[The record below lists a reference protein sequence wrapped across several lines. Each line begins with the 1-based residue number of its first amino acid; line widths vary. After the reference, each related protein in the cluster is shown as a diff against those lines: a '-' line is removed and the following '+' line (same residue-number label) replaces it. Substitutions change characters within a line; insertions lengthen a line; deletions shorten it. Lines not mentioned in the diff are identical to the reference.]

1 MPTPLVA
8 GAVISGAASVLG
20 GIFGMSAAKKRERAA
35 AAEKRRLTKEL
46 TRLENTRQDVI
57 NPYDN
62 MQDLSSQMTNAFDDI
77 GVATQAAEMQIEQ
90 TDVALANT
98 LDSMRATGVGGGG
111 ATALAQAAL
120 QSKQGVSA
128 SIEQQEASN
137 QKLRA
142 QGAQQQQRMQ
152 MQEKQRMQQ
161 GEAAGRTF
169 EFNATE
175 KREVAKMDRVAG
187 QIDGAAAREVQAQSD
202 RTGAFTGMI
211 SGLASTAGSF
221 MSATGQIEAAKAANA
236 KGGAANVFSN
246 LNLGDI
252 GTSFTPPTSSFL
264 TSSGSGGTSSGGSF
278 AIPPGAHDNLMYK

>member
-1 MPTPLVA
+1 MPAILA
-8 GAVISGAASVLG
+8 GAAISGAASVIG

-35 AAEKRRLTKEL
+35 AAEKKKLQKEL
-46 TRLENTRQDVI
+46 KHLEDTRQEVI

-62 MQDLSSQMTNAFDDI
+62 MTDLSSQMTNAFDDI

-98 LDSMRATGVGGGG
+98 LDAMRATGIGGGG

-120 QSKQGVSA
+120 KSKQGVSA
-128 SIEQQEASN
+128 NIEQQEANN

-161 GEAAGRTF
+161 GEVAGRTF

-175 KREVAKMDRVAG
+175 NREVAKMDRIST
-187 QIDGAAAREVQAQSD
+187 QISGAQARETQAQSD
-202 RTGAFTGMI
+202 RTGALTGMI
-211 SGLASTAGSF
+211 GGLASTASSF
-221 MSATGQIEAAKAANA
+221 MGATAKVKAAEEAAK
-236 KGGAANVFSN
+236 G
-246 LNLGDI
+246 
-252 GTSFTPPTSSFL
+252 
-264 TSSGSGGTSSGGSF
+264 
-278 AIPPGAHDNLMYK
+278 